1 MLIVKTVIISP
12 PSQCLILVSSSFD
25 RQKLISNMY
34 REGKG
39 YRDSQNSLYV
49 FFLIVGAQEFH
60 DDVESIDT
68 FIIHWLETVASDHPE
83 SVDRFRCRT
92 NLGGKKQEMVMKIE
106 DQVKLNQTP

>member
-1 MLIVKTVIISP
+1 M
-12 PSQCLILVSSSFD
+12 F
-25 RQKLISNMY
+25 
-34 REGKG
+34 
-39 YRDSQNSLYV
+39 